1 MEKVIDG
8 VCRAIEAVI
17 ALALAVMVI
26 LVFGNVVLRYGF
38 NSGITV
44 SEELS
49 RWIFVWL
56 IFLGA
61 IVALKEGAH
70 LGSDMLVSRLN
81 LTGKRVCAFLGHL
94 LMLYITW
101 LFLDGSWTQVQI
113 NKDVTAPVTGA
124 SVAIFYSAGVV
135 FSLVSGLLLIR
146 GLWRIVTGR
155 VSEDE
160 LVMVKESEEEG
171 ELEELQQRLA
181 RENLASGAVPMEKK
195 S

>member
-1 MEKVIDG
+1 
-8 VCRAIEAVI
+8 
-17 ALALAVMVI
+17 
-26 LVFGNVVLRYGF
+26 
-38 NSGITV
+38 
-44 SEELS
+44 
-49 RWIFVWL
+49 
-56 IFLGA
+56 
-61 IVALKEGAH
+61 
-70 LGSDMLVSRLN
+70 
-81 LTGKRVCAFLGHL
+81 
-94 LMLYITW
+94 
-101 LFLDGSWTQVQI
+101 
-113 NKDVTAPVTGA
+113 
-124 SVAIFYSAGVV
+124 VAIFYSAGVV